1 MSPIKSRPA
10 ALTAELSISSKPV
23 PKSRAIERN
32 ALVIAPQWVGDA
44 ILSLPL
50 IKQLASEYDA
60 VDVLAVPAVRAV
72 YECCPHVRALHT
84 EKFEHG
90 RLQLGLR
97 RQVARRLRSCYQ
109 TAVVCPNSLKSALIP
124 WLAGIPIRRGTT
136 GESRYWLINDRRDP
150 VQSGPGKRPSMLQTY
165 LGFADHPVPAQKIN
179 AFDEH
184 RPVLKVSG
192 TVPDTRCLVICPG
205 AEYGPAKQWPA
216 DYFAQVAH
224 YWLEQSPG
232 NRVCVIGGPKDI
244 EAGLEIER
252 LIARDAPMAAQRLL
266 NRCGKTSLHEAFEEV
281 AKASIVV
288 SNDSGLM
295 HAAAALDVP
304 VIALF
309 GSTDAHHTPPH
320 SSKATVLTLGLSCSP
335 CFQRVC
341 PLGTTACLRDLRP
354 EKVVSVLAAARAA
367 QHEALPASR

>member
-1 MSPIKSRPA
+1 MEPF
-10 ALTAELSISSKPV
+10 ISSKPV

-50 IKQLASEYDA
+50 IKQLANEYDA
-60 VDVLAVPAVRAV
+60 VDVLAVPAVQAV
-72 YECCPHVRALHT
+72 YECCPDVRALHT
-84 EKFEHG
+84 EKLAHG
-90 RLQLGLR
+90 ELQLGLR
-97 RQVARRLRSCYQ
+97 RQIAGRLKGGYQ
-109 TAVVCPNSLKSALIP
+109 TAVICPNSLKSALIP
-124 WLAGIPIRRGTT
+124 WLAAIPVRRGTT
-136 GESRYWLINDRRDP
+136 GESRYGLINDRRDP
-150 VQSGPGKRPSMLQTY
+150 VPSGPGKRPSMLQTY

-216 DYFAQVAH
+216 DYFAQVAR

-232 NRVCVIGGPKDI
+232 NRVCVIGGPRDI

-252 LIARDAPMAAQRLL
+252 LIARDAPMAAPRLF
-266 NRCGKTSLHEAFEEV
+266 NRCGKTSLHEAFREI
-281 AKASIVV
+281 AKAGLVV

-295 HAAAALDVP
+295 HAAAALDIP

-309 GSTDAHHTPPH
+309 GSTDPHHTPPH
-320 SSKATVLTLGLSCSP
+320 SSKAIVFTLGLSCSP

-341 PLGTTACLRDLRP
+341 PLGTTACLKDLRP
-354 EKVVSVLAAARAA
+354 EKVINVLADARAA
-367 QHEALPASR
+367 RPETSRA

>member
-1 MSPIKSRPA
+1 M
-10 ALTAELSISSKPV
+10 
-23 PKSRAIERN
+23 
-32 ALVIAPQWVGDA
+32 IAPQWVGDA

-50 IKQLASEYDA
+50 IKQLANEYDA
-60 VDVLAVPAVRAV
+60 VDVLAVPAVQAV
-72 YECCPHVRALHT
+72 YECCPHVRALQT

-90 RLQLGLR
+90 KLQLGLR
-97 RQVARRLRSCYQ
+97 RQIARRLKSGYH

-165 LGFADHPVPAQKIN
+165 LGFADHPLPAQNIN

-184 RPVLKVSG
+184 RPTLKVSG
-192 TVPDTRCLVICPG
+192 TAPHTVPDTQCLVICPG

-216 DYFAQVAH
+216 DYFAQVAR
-224 YWLEQSPG
+224 YWLEQSPS
-232 NRVCVIGGPKDI
+232 NRICVIGGPKDI
-244 EAGLEIER
+244 DAGLEIER

-266 NRCGKTSLHEAFEEV
+266 NRCGKTSLHEAFEEI
-281 AKASIVV
+281 AKASFVV

-295 HAAAALDVP
+295 HAAAALDIP

-309 GSTDAHHTPPH
+309 GSTDPHHTPPH
-320 SSKATVLTLGLSCSP
+320 SPKATVLTLGLSCSP
-335 CFQRVC
+335 CFERVC
-341 PLGTTACLRDLRP
+341 PLGTTACLKDLRP
-354 EKVVSVLAAARAA
+354 EKVFSALAAARAA